1 MESLKEL
8 TDYLK
13 TVKENGASFSDLK
26 DIFKDEAEIRNFIKI
41 GLENTVIIKTG
52 EKRGTRYYSSNFT
65 PNEKVPEKEI
75 QPTKRQDKK
84 NVKESENYESNYEKG
99 KELDF
104 YLQSDKPVIGIP
116 VITKTTFFGD
126 CKNLIHFLQA
136 GIIVRQCYLEYDKKI
151 KKNIIVQEIENKI
164 YNRVAIRRDGRTF
177 FLDEINVQNATTKRS
192 EFKNYELLREY
203 IRAEFVI

>member
-65 PNEKVPEKEI
+65 PNEKVIES
-75 QPTKRQDKK
+75 QPANKKQEKK
-84 NVKESENYESNYEKG
+84 NLKESEDYESNYEKG

-104 YLQSDKPVIGIP
+104 YLQSDKPVVGIP

-126 CKNLIHFLQA
+126 CKNLLHFLQA
-136 GIIVRQCYLEYDKKI
+136 GIIVKQYYLEYDKKI

-177 FLDEINVQNATTKRS
+177 FLDEVNVQNATTKRN
-192 EFKNYELLREY
+192 EFKNYELFREY
-203 IRAEFVI
+203 IRAEFVV

>member
-65 PNEKVPEKEI
+65 PNEKVAES
-75 QPTKRQDKK
+75 QPANKKQEKK
-84 NVKESENYESNYEKG
+84 NFKESEDYESNYEKG

-104 YLQSDKPVIGIP
+104 YLQSDKPVVGIP

-126 CKNLIHFLQA
+126 CKNLLHFLQA
-136 GIIVRQCYLEYDKKI
+136 GIIVKQYYLEYDKKI
-151 KKNIIVQEIENKI
+151 KKNIIIQEIENKI

-177 FLDEINVQNATTKRS
+177 FLDEVNVQNATTKRN
-192 EFKNYELLREY
+192 EFKNYELLREHV
-203 IRAEFVI
+203 RAEFVV